1 MLFTFDH
8 LLTREN
14 THSKNRTIRV
24 SIEQTTLTP
33 FCKKDRTKGTTGRQ
47 ISKAKPTQGLSCKK
61 KKEKGRW
68 KRFEIPIGHQMTLGE
83 RGLSTLGKEQDEDRF
98 ERSLAL

>member
-1 MLFTFDH
+1 MNQARGTYRHRAFSIIYGL
-8 LLTREN
+8 EN
-14 THSKNRTIRV
+14 T
-24 SIEQTTLTP
+24 TTLTP

-68 KRFEIPIGHQMTLGE
+68 KRFEIPIGHQMTLGG